1 MQGSLKIKENVNTI
15 GIFLLVLSYLM
26 ITLAT
31 AGAGKTGGSMLIM
44 IFILFFGVFLYFV
57 KPSLSFVFF
66 LIPIIEPTG
75 SLKYVSVQTLFLLLS
90 FSSVFLKFPTYLKL
104 IRSDKYLKRML
115 LASFFFMMYQFI
127 AFMDSGGAGFLK
139 NVLSNVR
146 QIFGIW
152 LIIPAYYF
160 VITDRKNFF
169 LSILIISLIT
179 YIFYYISYLKI
190 YQIIDIVEANRGM
203 DSDIVRAK
211 TRDFCYIIKIIGY
224 FLPVLFLVKFK
235 PANIRLLMLII
246 SILAYGVLFTALL
259 RLDTAYTLLG
269 GILCFLFI
277 KKKYGIKIKISNLLG
292 VTFSLLIIV
301 LVFNEQFLNVFNT
314 FSGTFQAMSGNTND
328 SSMTFRKEFE
338 LPILGSYILANPI
351 FGIGNNAVILDS
363 FNKYDFWANDLALL
377 GSVAIYGMLGI
388 SIYLIRFFVLFR
400 TFKLNSIPSYIYEN
414 YKIETILYYGL
425 VAFFIAQLC
434 FKVYLTFAELLSN
447 ETFAEFGVLFGVY
460 FGLRKFLEIKT
471 LAYNESQ

>member
-1 MQGSLKIKENVNTI
+1 MQVVLKIKENVNTL
-15 GIFLLVLSYLM
+15 GIFSLVLSYLM
-26 ITLAT
+26 ITLST
-31 AGAGKTGGSMLIM
+31 AGAGTTGGSMQILV
-44 IFILFFGVFLYFV
+44 FILFFGIFLYFL

-75 SLKYVSVQTLFLLLS
+75 SLKYVSVQILFLLLS
-90 FSSVFLKFPTYLKL
+90 FTSVIHKFPTYLKL
-104 IRSDKYLKRML
+104 IKSDYYLKRML
-115 LASFFFMMYQFI
+115 LASFLFMLYQFI
-127 AFMDSGGAGFLK
+127 AFMDGGGGVIK
-139 NVLSNVR
+139 NILSNLR

-169 LSILIISLIT
+169 LSILFISLLT

-224 FLPVLFLVKFK
+224 FLPVLFLVRFK
-235 PANIRLLMLII
+235 PANIRLLMLLI
-246 SILAYGVLFTALL
+246 SFLAYGVLFTALL
-259 RLDTAYTLLG
+259 RLDTAYTFLG
-269 GILCFLFI
+269 GILCFIFI
-277 KKKYGIKIKISNLLG
+277 KKKYGIKLKVSNLLG
-292 VTFSLLIIV
+292 ITFSLLVIV
-301 LVFNEQFLNVFNT
+301 IVFNEQFSNVFNT
-314 FSGTFQAMSGNTND
+314 FSGTFQAMSGNTDD

-338 LPILGSYILANPI
+338 LPILVTYILANPI
-351 FGIGNNAVILDS
+351 FGIGNNAVILES
-363 FNKYDFWANDLALL
+363 FIKYDFWANDLALL
-377 GSVAIYGMLGI
+377 GAIAIYGVFGI

-400 TFKLNSIPSYIYEN
+400 SIKFNTISKQIYEN

-425 VAFFIAQLC
+425 VAFFIAQLF

-447 ETFAEFGVLFGVY
+447 ETYAEFGVLFGVY
-460 FGLRKFLEIKT
+460 FGLRKFLEIKA
-471 LAYNESQ
+471 LEYNEIK